1 MLEDDDL
8 EFRGFSSPE
17 QNWYKMPNE
26 FTELAASLVR
36 RRMTAVVILLLYI
49 MRHTWGY
56 QEYGIAK
63 KITLDEFINGRKMTN
78 GARMDS
84 GTGLSDLTIR
94 SAINDAVKVGVLVME
109 VDDHDKGRMKRYFR
123 LKMADD
129 DAQDRVLNF
138 NTQADEN

>member
-1 MLEDDDL
+1 MAEDDL

-36 RRMTAVVILLLYI
+36 RRMTAVVILLLYV
-49 MRHTWGY
+49 MRHTWGF
-56 QEYGIAK
+56 QEYGIPK
-63 KITLDEFINGRKMTN
+63 KITLDEFINGRKLAN
-78 GARMDS
+78 GLRMDS

-109 VDDHDKGRMKRYFR
+109 VDDHDKGRVKRYFR
-123 LKMADD
+123 LRMADD
-129 DAQDRVLNF
+129 ETQVRVLKF
-138 NTQADEN
+138 NTQTDEN

>member
-1 MLEDDDL
+1 MAEDDL

-49 MRHTWGY
+49 MRHTWGF

-63 KITLDEFINGRKMTN
+63 KITLDEFINGRKFAN
-78 GARMDS
+78 GLRMDS

-94 SAINDAVKVGVLVME
+94 SAINDAVKIGVLVME
-109 VDDHDKGRMKRYFR
+109 VDDHDKGRVKRYFR
-123 LKMADD
+123 LRMADD
-129 DAQDRVLNF
+129 ERQVWVLNF
-138 NTQADEN
+138 NTQTDEN

>member
-1 MLEDDDL
+1 MDDEL

-26 FTELAASLVR
+26 FTELAAHLVR

-49 MRHTWGY
+49 MRHTWGF

-63 KITLDEFINGRKMTN
+63 KITLDEFINGRKLSDGT
-78 GARMDS
+78 RMDS
-84 GTGLSDLTIR
+84 GTGLSNLTIR

-109 VDDHDKGRMKRYFR
+109 VDDHDKGRVRRYFR
-123 LKMADD
+123 LRMADD
-129 DAQDRVLNF
+129 YPQGRVLNF
-138 NTQADEN
+138 NTQADGD

>member
-1 MLEDDDL
+1 MAEMDDL

-49 MRHTWGY
+49 MRHTWGF

-63 KITLDEFINGRKMTN
+63 KITLDEFINGRKLAN
-78 GARMDS
+78 GVRMDS

-123 LKMADD
+123 LRMADENIE
-129 DAQDRVLNF
+129 DRVLNF
-138 NTQADEN
+138 NTQADED